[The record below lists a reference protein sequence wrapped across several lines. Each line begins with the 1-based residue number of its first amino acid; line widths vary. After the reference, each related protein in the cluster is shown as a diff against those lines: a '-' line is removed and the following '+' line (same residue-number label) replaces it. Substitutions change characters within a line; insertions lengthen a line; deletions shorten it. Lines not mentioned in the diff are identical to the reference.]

1 MSSQLPLPNRECAPT
16 QEHLLCVHQ
25 ELGMNVSKG
34 GHGLDQLTAWQET
47 ALMFFTQKS
56 QEDMG
61 PLEPRLES

>member
-34 GHGLDQLTAWQET
+34 GHSLDQLTAWQET
-47 ALMFFTQKS
+47 ALMFFTRKS

>member
-1 MSSQLPLPNRECAPT
+1 MPSQLPLLNWECAST
-16 QEHLLCVHQ
+16 QEHLLFVHQ

-47 ALMFFTQKS
+47 ACIFFTQKS